1 MTRRSVRRSLCLA
14 GALVVTFGLSSC
26 ATFEN
31 QNVAT
36 VDDQELSQDDLES
49 ILNSDLTPVVFN
61 GTEPVVDGLVGGDT
75 ARGIVSVWITLA
87 ALRGAGLIAD
97 DQIDEVTAGLASDQR
112 FSTSWADAP
121 AVMQELV
128 VWYTITGN
136 ALTSG
141 ELDREA
147 AITAIQDTDIAV
159 DSFYGAWDNDQLA
172 VVAFG

>member
-1 MTRRSVRRSLCLA
+1 MTL
-14 GALVVTFGLSSC
+14 GLSSC

-36 VDDQELSQDDLES
+36 VDGHELSRDDLES
-49 ILNSDLTPVVFN
+49 ILNSELTPVVFN

-87 ALRGAGLIAD
+87 ALRSAGLIAD
-97 DQIDEVTAGLASDQR
+97 DQIDEVAAGLASDQR

-147 AITAIQDTDIAV
+147 AIAAIQHTDITV
-159 DSFYGAWDNDQLA
+159 DSFYGAWDDDQLA